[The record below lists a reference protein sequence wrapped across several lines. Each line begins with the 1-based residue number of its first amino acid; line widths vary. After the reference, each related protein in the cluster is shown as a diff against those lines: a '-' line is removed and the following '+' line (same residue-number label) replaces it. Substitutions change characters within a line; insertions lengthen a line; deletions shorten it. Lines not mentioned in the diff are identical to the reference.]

1 MSFILEFF
9 ESQYVLKGVIFLIFS
24 VVFVWIMALFFSR
37 TKLIVQ
43 RDIELKVYCGSLLA
57 FGLYNIMI
65 AAFLFLIA
73 RHYKELDISL
83 WYTMPY
89 LGALFISFFLT
100 LVLSN
105 KIQLKIL
112 EIKKQRGK

>member
-9 ESQYVLKGVIFLIFS
+9 ETQFILKGVLFLILS
-24 VVFVWIMALFFSR
+24 LVFIWVTASIFSR

-43 RDIELKVYCGSLLA
+43 RDIELKVYCGSLIA
-57 FGLYNIMI
+57 FGLYNVIV
-65 AAFLFLIA
+65 ALFLILIA

-89 LGALFISFFLT
+89 LIALFVSFFLT
-100 LVLSN
+100 LDINN
-105 KIQLKIL
+105 KIQTKLL
-112 EIKKQRGK
+112 QIKNKGRK